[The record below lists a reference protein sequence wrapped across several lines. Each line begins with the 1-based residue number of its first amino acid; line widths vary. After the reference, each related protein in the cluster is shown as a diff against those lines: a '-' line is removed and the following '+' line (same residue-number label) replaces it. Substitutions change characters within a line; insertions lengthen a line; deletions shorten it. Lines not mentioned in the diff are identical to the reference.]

1 MFVKKLLVKDSAR
14 NFFSRGTLLL
24 TLPGILSVLAPVMLG
39 AARHSTD
46 ADNLPA
52 AAPTVQWSSI
62 GPRNAGGWSGKLNAF
77 AYVQSKPSVVY
88 IGGGWGNT
96 PRESPSQSGIY
107 RTTDGGAH
115 WATANQG
122 LTNPDGTISS
132 VINSLWLDQKN
143 PSTVLASTEFGGTFK
158 STDGG
163 ATWHNV
169 DRWEATRFAQVG
181 GTLYLASRKGVL
193 RSTDDG
199 STWNVSLPLKPGAT
213 TVVTAKGVTFAGS
226 ASGDVYR
233 LSGSKWTKLGH
244 PGTGAI
250 HDLAVDPF
258 NTRVVYANVDDQT
271 AWNQCL
277 YGSLDGGVSW
287 TAINCQLFSIGPQ
300 AIAFSNVTPHRLF
313 VGDDGS
319 GAVLYFKGDGNPN
332 PNISSGAFF
341 NGADVRYIVPV
352 PGKTKSDD
360 ACYILEDQGLY
371 FAPRCSSGSAANLS
385 SNVNNTLVY
394 DVAVSPNG
402 KNVEAPLQD
411 NSSTS
416 SQDGG
421 KSWPVSGPAGEGG
434 EARFHP
440 DNSGYCYIAHP
451 DEALYISTDGCASF
465 SQSGGVLPESLT
477 FDPSN
482 ANKLYVVT
490 GETNGAAQVAKS
502 LDKGLSW
509 NSTGWN
515 FTNPYQVAVAPSDG
529 KSMVV
534 ATGTATSPSKLFY
547 SHDGG
552 TNWKRSS
559 GLPTTQQIAPPSLW
573 FPVHRFYAAFDP
585 RDAKNILLADHD
597 PATDNL
603 LMFRSSDGGQT
614 FTRVHTFVQPKP
626 PRPWPLLM
634 RPKEEKHP
642 SKDAFYYATRFFGN
656 RVVFNPEAQSGD
668 PAVVLT
674 TRFGAFLSR
683 DMGTTWQ
690 RIDTKA
696 IPHHFVGADWSGG
709 YLYLASFGQGVIR
722 SRTKLQP

>member
-1 MFVKKLLVKDSAR
+1 MFVK
-14 NFFSRGTLLL
+14 FFSRRTLILGVSFILL
-24 TLPGILSVLAPVMLG
+24 PFTLG
-39 AARHSTD
+39 AARQSVAGED
-46 ADNLPA
+46 AEA
-52 AAPTVQWSSI
+52 AASPVQWASI
-62 GPRNAGGWSGKLNAF
+62 GPRNAGGWSGKVNAV
-77 AYVQSKPSVVY
+77 AYVRSNPRIMY

-115 WATANQG
+115 WTAANQG
-122 LTNPDGTISS
+122 LTNPDGSISS
-132 VINSLWLDQKN
+132 VVNSLWLDQKN
-143 PSTVLASTEFGGTFK
+143 PSVVLASTEFGGTFK

-163 ATWHNV
+163 TTWNNV
-169 DRWEATRFAQVG
+169 DRSEATRFSLAG
-181 GTLYLASRKGVL
+181 KALYLASRKGVL

-199 STWNVSLPLKPGAT
+199 STWRVSLTLKQGAT

-233 LSGSKWTKLGH
+233 LSGSSWVKLGH

-250 HDLAVDPF
+250 HDLALDPF
-258 NTRVVYANVDDQT
+258 NTRVVYANVDDQA

-277 YGSLDGGVSW
+277 YASLDGGVSW

-319 GAVLYFKGDGNPN
+319 GSVLYFKGDGNPN
-332 PNISSGAFF
+332 PNISSGASF

-352 PGKTKSDD
+352 PGKTKGDD

-371 FAPRCSSGSAANLS
+371 FAPTCSSGSAPALS
-385 SNVNNTLVY
+385 TNVNNTLVY

-416 SQDGG
+416 SQNGG
-421 KSWPVSGPAGEGG
+421 TTWPVSGPAGEGG

-451 DEALYISTDGCASF
+451 DEDLFISTNGCASF
-465 SQSGGVLPESLT
+465 SQSGGISPESLT
-477 FDPSN
+477 FDPIN

-490 GETNGAAQVAKS
+490 GEANGAAQVAKS
-502 LDKGLSW
+502 MDKGLSW
-509 NSTGWN
+509 NPTGWN

-529 KSMVV
+529 KTIVV
-534 ATGTATSPSKLFY
+534 ATGTATTPSKLFY

-552 TNWKRSS
+552 VTWKRSS
-559 GLPTTQQIAPPSLW
+559 GLPITQHIFPPTLW

-585 RDAKNILLADHD
+585 GDAHTILLADHD

-614 FTRVHTFVQPKP
+614 FTKVHTFVQPKP
-626 PRPWPLLM
+626 PRPWPLLLL
-634 RPKEEKHP
+634 PKEEKHP
-642 SKDAFYYATRFFGN
+642 SKDGFYYATRFFGN
-656 RVVFNPEAQSGD
+656 RVVFNPKAKTGD

-683 DMGTTWQ
+683 DLGTTWT

-696 IPHHFVGADWSGG
+696 IAHHFIGADWSQG

-722 SRTKLQP
+722 SRTKVQP